1 MNKEFVFVCSL
12 SILLPLIAGII
23 RFKKISESYYP
34 LLVLLAIGLANE
46 LICYFLFSDKSN
58 AIPTNIYYLIEALM
72 LVWQFRSWRNVL
84 KDKRVYQSLQ
94 TALVIAWVIDKIVLK
109 NLHQFTLY
117 FTVLSS
123 LIIVLLSV
131 NQLNWLIT
139 NDRKKLIRNPIFII
153 CNAIVFYFSY
163 QVMAEVFYYFA
174 PEQTLKKDIFGILV
188 YVNLAYNIF
197 LFIAILCIP
206 PKRTFLK
213 PLL

>member
-1 MNKEFVFVCSL
+1 M
-12 SILLPLIAGII
+12 I
-23 RFKKISESYYP
+23 RFKKIPESYYP
-34 LLVLLAIGLANE
+34 FLILLAIGLVNE
-46 LICYFLFSDKSN
+46 LICYFFFSDKN

-72 LVWQFRSWRNVL
+72 LVWQFRSWKNIL
-84 KDKRVYQSLQ
+84 KDKRVYQSMQIFLI
-94 TALVIAWVIDKIVLK
+94 VAWVIDKIVLK
-109 NLHQFTLY
+109 NIQQFTLN

-174 PEQTLKKDIFGILV
+174 PEQTLKKDIFVILV
-188 YVNLAYNIF
+188 YVNLAYNIL